1 MTSDYDH
8 TRRQLLKTLSGVG
21 TAGMVGLA
29 GCANQPGNS
38 NGSQNNSQGGTSNG
52 SGSDR
57 QSGNNSGDNNSGDG
71 SGQQTALTV
80 ATSVEGSTSF
90 RIGAVFGQYIRD
102 NNLAET
108 FSWNAV
114 VSPGAT
120 GGYRMLDNGEAEIA
134 GPSTYGLEASPGEG
148 PFSEDNLSNFNKV
161 RQIRG
166 FFSVQPFVI
175 VTQDSGISSW
185 SDLKG
190 KTISLGSAGAGT
202 RVPSEQMIDLSFG
215 RDNATLQYIGYSEQP
230 SALRSGRVDAIFGY
244 VNNARTASPIAPGW
258 MQELDATTDW
268 THIQYPENLMSK
280 FEEQLPY
287 ASTFTVSGDTFFKS
301 YTDTITAY
309 NLTYAWTCH
318 ADLPTDV
325 VREITKISYENG
337 KELLKV
343 DNAMGFFP
351 DPDRFLATMHPDVP
365 VHQGAYD
372 YYTEE
377 GMWEKYDLT
386 PPPNS

>member
-1 MTSDYDH
+1 MRMTSNDSQS
-8 TRRQLLKTLSGVG
+8 RRRLLKTLGGVG

-29 GCANQPGNS
+29 GCAGQQGNGNDTQ
-38 NGSQNNSQGGTSNG
+38 NGSQGGTGNGDGNSNQSGNG
-52 SGSDR
+52 SG
-57 QSGNNSGDNNSGDG
+57 GN

-90 RIGAVFGQYIRD
+90 RIGAAFGQYIRD

-120 GGYRMLDNGEAEIA
+120 GGYRMLDNGEVEIS
-134 GPSTYGLEASPGEG
+134 GPSTYGLEASPGQG

-185 SDLKG
+185 SDLEG

-215 RDNATLQYIGYSEQP
+215 MDNATIQYIGYSEQP

-244 VNNARTASPIAPGW
+244 VNNARTSSPIAPGW

-268 THIQYPENLMSK
+268 THIKYPENLRTT

-287 ASTFTVSGDTFFKS
+287 ASTFTVSGDTFFSS
-301 YTDTITAY
+301 YTDEITAY

-318 ADLPTDV
+318 DDLPTDV
-325 VREITKISYENG
+325 VKEITKLSYEHG
-337 KELLKV
+337 EDLLNA

-351 DPDRFLATMHPDVP
+351 NPDRFLATMHPDVP
-365 VHQGAYD
+365 VHQGAYE

-377 GMWEKYDLT
+377 GLWEQYDLT
-386 PPPNS
+386 PPPNA